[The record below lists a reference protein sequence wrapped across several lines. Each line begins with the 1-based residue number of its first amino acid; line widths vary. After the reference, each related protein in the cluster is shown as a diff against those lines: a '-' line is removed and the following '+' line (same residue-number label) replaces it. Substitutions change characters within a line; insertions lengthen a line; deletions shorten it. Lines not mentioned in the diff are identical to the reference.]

1 MTSVTAVHRASE
13 RTVIPTDGAG
23 SSHDGCAFQQPGGD
37 TLCMETRSGDKR
49 HDLHM
54 QNDTWTSIGTSTPI
68 WLSQVKDGDI
78 RLRWTFLALAP
89 DDAARSAAGNI
100 SDVAT
105 AHYLVGR

>member
-1 MTSVTAVHRASE
+1 MLSNARSYS
-13 RTVIPTDGAG
+13 TDGAG

-68 WLSQVKDGDI
+68 WLPQVKDGDI
-78 RLRWTFLALAP
+78 LSRWTPLTRRWHQMVL
-89 DDAARSAAGNI
+89 RG
-100 SDVAT
+100 
-105 AHYLVGR
+105 LLRQMVGCGERLT